1 MINRLKS
8 HRSLNNV
15 LKIIF
20 LHLSEKSLLLLL
32 FYFFIFYI
40 NVFFIILSRQFFLM
54 LSVLRLQPL
63 VRPLV
68 ARKDKFSS
76 ISPENLSPS
85 LPQTCHVVS
94 LYHNWYR
101 YRFCHVRIYCI
112 WIEVTC
118 TLIISSQT
126 VFWYNTSR
134 EFSNDGSS
142 LRGCC
147 WIHLNFFLSVLFLS
161 LVSALVPSHRQY
173 F

>member
-1 MINRLKS
+1 
-8 HRSLNNV
+8 
-15 LKIIF
+15 
-20 LHLSEKSLLLLL
+20 
-32 FYFFIFYI
+32 
-40 NVFFIILSRQFFLM
+40 M

-112 WIEVTC
+112 WIEVTRVHLLSAHKLYFGIILLKSSVTTDPPC
-118 TLIISSQT
+118 AAVVGFILI
-126 VFWYNTSR
+126 
-134 EFSNDGSS
+134 FSCQCSFCRLS
-142 LRGCC
+142 LRWSHRTDSISDIAACC
-147 WIHLNFFLSVLFLS
+147 SLYLLYPSRPGVAGGLQVVRGSRPASFSCVFFFFFLSNNGF
-161 LVSALVPSHRQY
+161 
-173 F
+173 

>member
-1 MINRLKS
+1 MINRLNS

-20 LHLSEKSLLLLL
+20 LHLSEKSLLLL

-112 WIEVTC
+112 WIEVTRVH
-118 TLIISSQT
+118 LLSAHKLYFGIILLKSSVT
-126 VFWYNTSR
+126 T
-134 EFSNDGSS
+134 E